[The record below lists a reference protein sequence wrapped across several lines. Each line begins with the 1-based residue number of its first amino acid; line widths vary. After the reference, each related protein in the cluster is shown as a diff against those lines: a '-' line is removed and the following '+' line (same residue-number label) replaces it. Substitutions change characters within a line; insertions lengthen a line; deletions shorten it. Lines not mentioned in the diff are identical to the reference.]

1 MKTKVVLEDMD
12 TYSSYAPLAVL
23 GYCLTRTDFLAPL
36 WSELEMSVKKVTHSP
51 VEKLQDL
58 LVGILIGMEGINQI
72 NTQLR
77 PDLTLAAAWN
87 RMCFAEQSTIAD
99 LLDAFEPKQVNQ
111 LRQGY
116 DTLFRCYSQTMRHD
130 FERQWLMIDIDPTVL
145 PASRRAAASSK
156 CFSSR
161 YGTAFGRQL
170 ARLNVPTYHETLYS
184 WLYPG
189 NQQAVTMLKP
199 GVKLVQQTL
208 NLSPQQRKRTI
219 IRSDASIG
227 TDGNINWLLWG
238 KYQVLMKGF
247 SANRANSLV
256 KQLQPDAWIADAK
269 RKRWIA
275 RAVDPPRFGRRINVF
290 CLRWLNKKGIR
301 HGTLLSTLFDLSPL
315 STLRAYDGRGAMEVE
330 IRADKQ
336 GLNLTKRR
344 KKRLPAQEA
353 LILMTDTAH
362 NLLSWLHRWVLE
374 GTSFDQFGTKRMV
387 DELLCIPG
395 RIELKGNQLYKVA
408 LRSSHPYA
416 EEMRL
421 ILGNLLKWFDNP

>member
-161 YGTAFGRQL
+161 
-170 ARLNVPTYHETLYS
+170 
-184 WLYPG
+184 
-189 NQQAVTMLKP
+189 
-199 GVKLVQQTL
+199 
-208 NLSPQQRKRTI
+208 
-219 IRSDASIG
+219 
-227 TDGNINWLLWG
+227 
-238 KYQVLMKGF
+238 
-247 SANRANSLV
+247 
-256 KQLQPDAWIADAK
+256 
-269 RKRWIA
+269 
-275 RAVDPPRFGRRINVF
+275 
-290 CLRWLNKKGIR
+290 
-301 HGTLLSTLFDLSPL
+301 
-315 STLRAYDGRGAMEVE
+315 
-330 IRADKQ
+330 
-336 GLNLTKRR
+336 
-344 KKRLPAQEA
+344 
-353 LILMTDTAH
+353 
-362 NLLSWLHRWVLE
+362 
-374 GTSFDQFGTKRMV
+374 
-387 DELLCIPG
+387 
-395 RIELKGNQLYKVA
+395 
-408 LRSSHPYA
+408 
-416 EEMRL
+416 
-421 ILGNLLKWFDNP
+421 